1 MHLVLD
7 STGLKVYGEGEWKVR
22 KHGVSKRRT
31 WRKLHLGVDE
41 RTGYIYGEVLTDN
54 GSGGDDA
61 AQVKPIIE
69 QTTAPLAKLSGDGAY
84 DRKKVWELLE
94 KENIQGIIPPQ
105 KNAVYWI
112 DKQGQRLACERN
124 AILDRIAE
132 LGRKGWKVS
141 SGYHRRSLSEDG
153 DDAFQDY
160 FW

>member
-1 MHLVLD
+1 MRLAGLDLSVPSYTQISRRAADLAIDLAVPASKGPLHLVLD

-112 DKQGQRLACERN
+112 DKQGQTHLP
-124 AILDRIAE
+124 
-132 LGRKGWKVS
+132 
-141 SGYHRRSLSEDG
+141 HP
-153 DDAFQDY
+153 
-160 FW
+160 